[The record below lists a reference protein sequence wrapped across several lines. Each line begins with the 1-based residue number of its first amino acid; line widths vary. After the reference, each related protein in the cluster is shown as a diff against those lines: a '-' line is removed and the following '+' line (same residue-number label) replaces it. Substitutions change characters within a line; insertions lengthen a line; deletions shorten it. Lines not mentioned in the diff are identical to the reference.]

1 MIHLREG
8 ELGPGGSSSRDGK
21 MMICE
26 LFGMYGDIC
35 MGGHS
40 DGTVLWAKVK
50 E

>member
-8 ELGPGGSSSRDGK
+8 ELGPGGGSSRDGK
-21 MMICE
+21 KKIYE

-40 DGTVLWAKVK
+40 GGRFCGLR
-50 E
+50 